1 MGKISTML
9 ALDGEANFRRQ
20 LNLINANLK
29 TLEKELNAT
38 SSQFAVGSGKMQQ
51 QTNIAANYSKQLEF
65 LAAKEDLLKKA
76 VADADKQINEN
87 RNKLTQSQN
96 TYNQLTASVN
106 TVKNAIETA
115 KKVYGENSAEVRNLN
130 VRLKEL
136 ETQQKTAKAS
146 VNAAEKAV
154 TSTANAYHRYRQQ
167 LADTR
172 TAINKVEDAQRKENQ
187 TGNESAK
194 NTEKSTMSLKEFGK
208 AAGDVKG
215 KVDKLGDSLGKAANI
230 GFKSLETSAKAVT
243 TELNAGVK
251 GLEGYVGALAS
262 AGTAVVGFATSQ
274 GMSFEEAMSKVKAYR
289 NATDEE
295 MARLTSAAKQTGAT
309 TTKTATE
316 AADALGYLALNGYST
331 EEMLMSLNPVVK
343 ASEAGKM
350 DLAMAANYTASTLK
364 SYGKEISET
373 DKLLNIMTATQNNSA
388 TSLEELFMAYS
399 ESAGSFRTLN
409 VGMEESATI
418 LGILADQGV
427 RGSEAGAALN
437 SILINLAGGNKKA
450 KTALNDTL
458 GVNAWEDGEFIGLTN
473 LIQKIGAALE
483 SATQEQEFLI
493 EAAIGGKTRFQELQK
508 LISGVN
514 NEAEYMKVNNP
525 ITTAFEDKVLYST
538 AETMMDNL
546 KGRVTLLTSATS
558 ALGQSIYETFAED
571 ATSGVEK
578 FTHWV
583 NILDEG
589 VKKGTT
595 GGMYDAISAVSS
607 GASTQ
612 LSKGLERAA
621 KDLPGNLKIFN
632 KFIVEG
638 ARLSL
643 QALSESKD
651 TLLPELITGAT
662 DLVLE
667 LADFMPE
674 LTEDIADGA
683 ETLFFGI
690 IDGFERTTDKL
701 VENGTLDKLI
711 TEVCDFFRDDSVE
724 LLEAGLSIVGAIG
737 QGIVDHS
744 EEIAGSG
751 VEVLT
756 KIATDIADNADT
768 VLEKTG
774 EVVGSIVKALTKDD
788 NLEKLV
794 DSAVSIL
801 SSLADFIDQNI
812 DIIVAACN
820 NISDRIY
827 EQLTTDENMD
837 KMVEAGG
844 KLGKALLRGFFGLG
858 ERNWDRL
865 DIMASDFDE
874 KIGANHI
881 NFSQV
886 ETFDQMM
893 LAIQRSNS
901 ASAQSSAPAYGSD
914 FVGPVPININFNDT
928 KVTGYNDV
936 QSMADVL
943 AQAIADSRA
952 GGGRGK

>member
-38 SSQFAVGSGKMQQ
+38 ATQFTVGSGKMQQ

-76 VADADKQINEN
+76 VADADRQINEN
-87 RNKLTQSQN
+87 RNKLAQSQN

-146 VNAAEKAV
+146 VNAVEKAV

-172 TAINKVEDAQRKENQ
+172 TAINKVNAEQIKNSEVLETTRRKFDLLRTVLNT
-187 TGNESAK
+187 TGNVLKTIPADFDKITNAAK
-194 NTEKSTMSLKEFGK
+194 K
-208 AAGDVKG
+208 AGDVGIKG
-215 KVDKLGDSLGKAANI
+215 
-230 GFKSLETSAKAVT
+230 FETSLKTVNA
-243 TELNAGVK
+243 ELSAGVK
-251 GLEGYVGALAS
+251 GVETYVGALAS

-316 AADALGYLALNGYST
+316 AAEALGYLALNGYST

-458 GVNAWEDGEFIGLTN
+458 GVDAWENGEFIGLTN
-473 LIQKIGAALE
+473 LIQKIGDALE

-571 ATSGVEK
+571 ATSGVEE

-711 TEVCDFFRDDSVE
+711 TEVCDFFSEDSVD
-724 LLEAGLSIVGAIG
+724 LFEAGLSIVGAIG
-737 QGIVDHS
+737 QGIEDHA
-744 EEIAGSG
+744 EEIGESAKTVLTRLVTDFADKAPEILEDAGSVVG
-751 VEVLT
+751 TIVGVLT
-756 KIATDIADNADT
+756 EEENLIKLTDAA
-768 VLEKTG
+768 
-774 EVVGSIVKALTKDD
+774 
-788 NLEKLV
+788 V
-794 DSAVSIL
+794 DII
-801 SSLADFIDQNI
+801 SSLATFIDENI
-812 DIIVAACN
+812 DEIIEEC
-820 NISDRIY
+820 DRIADTIS
-827 EQLTTDENMD
+827 ERLRSEENKQ
-837 KMVEAGG
+837 KMLEAG
-844 KLGKALLRGFFGLG
+844 KDLGLSLLKGVGSFLIWTKKELYRPIVDMYDGTYQADVLS
-858 ERNWDRL
+858 
-865 DIMASDFDE
+865 DIDKIMRSDSNVKSAE
-874 KIGANHI
+874 KTSGY
-881 NFSQV
+881 
-886 ETFDQMM
+886 D
-893 LAIQRSNS
+893 
-901 ASAQSSAPAYGSD
+901 SS
-914 FVGPVPININFNDT
+914 FVGPLPVNMNFYDT

>member
-38 SSQFAVGSGKMQQ
+38 ATQFTVGSGKMQQ

-76 VADADKQINEN
+76 VADADRQINEN
-87 RNKLTQSQN
+87 RNKLAQSQN

-172 TAINKVEDAQRKENQ
+172 TAINKVNAEQIKNSEVLETTRRKFDLLRTVLNT
-187 TGNESAK
+187 TGNVLKTIPADFDKITNAAK
-194 NTEKSTMSLKEFGK
+194 K
-208 AAGDVKG
+208 AGDVGIKG
-215 KVDKLGDSLGKAANI
+215 
-230 GFKSLETSAKAVT
+230 FETSLKTVNA
-243 TELNAGVK
+243 ELSAGVK
-251 GLEGYVGALAS
+251 GVETYVGALAS

-316 AADALGYLALNGYST
+316 AAEALGYLALNGYST

-473 LIQKIGAALE
+473 LIQKIGDALE

-571 ATSGVEK
+571 ATSGVEE

-612 LSKGLERAA
+612 LSNGLERAA

-711 TEVCDFFRDDSVE
+711 TEVCDFFSEDSVD
-724 LLEAGLSIVGAIG
+724 LFEAGLSIVGAIG
-737 QGIVDHS
+737 KGIEDHA
-744 EEIAGSG
+744 EEIGESAKTVLTRLVTDFADKAPEILEDAGSVVG
-751 VEVLT
+751 TIVGVLT
-756 KIATDIADNADT
+756 EEENLIKLTDAA
-768 VLEKTG
+768 
-774 EVVGSIVKALTKDD
+774 
-788 NLEKLV
+788 V
-794 DSAVSIL
+794 DII
-801 SSLADFIDQNI
+801 SSLATFIDENI
-812 DIIVAACN
+812 DEIIEEC
-820 NISDRIY
+820 DRIADTIS
-827 EQLTTDENMD
+827 ERLRSEENKQ
-837 KMVEAGG
+837 KMLEAG
-844 KLGKALLRGFFGLG
+844 KDLGLSLLKGVGSFLIWTKKELYRPIVDMYDGTYQADVLS
-858 ERNWDRL
+858 
-865 DIMASDFDE
+865 DIDKIMRSDSNVKSAE
-874 KIGANHI
+874 KTSGY
-881 NFSQV
+881 
-886 ETFDQMM
+886 D
-893 LAIQRSNS
+893 
-901 ASAQSSAPAYGSD
+901 SS
-914 FVGPVPININFNDT
+914 FVGPLPVNMNFYDT

>member
-38 SSQFAVGSGKMQQ
+38 ATQFTVGSGKMQQ

-76 VADADKQINEN
+76 VADADRQINEN
-87 RNKLTQSQN
+87 RNKLAQSQN

-172 TAINKVEDAQRKENQ
+172 TAINKVNAEQIKNSEVLETTRRKFDLLRTVLNT
-187 TGNESAK
+187 TGNVLKTIPADFDKITNAAK
-194 NTEKSTMSLKEFGK
+194 K
-208 AAGDVKG
+208 AGDVGIKG
-215 KVDKLGDSLGKAANI
+215 
-230 GFKSLETSAKAVT
+230 FETSLKTVNA
-243 TELNAGVK
+243 ELSAGVK
-251 GLEGYVGALAS
+251 GVETYVGALAS

-316 AADALGYLALNGYST
+316 AAEALGYLALNGYST

-458 GVNAWEDGEFIGLTN
+458 GVNAWEDGEFIGLTK
-473 LIQKIGAALE
+473 LIQKIGDALE

-612 LSKGLERAA
+612 LSKGLERVA

-690 IDGFERTTDKL
+690 IDGFEKTTDKL

-711 TEVCDFFRDDSVE
+711 TEVCDFFSEDSVD
-724 LLEAGLSIVGAIG
+724 LFEAGLSIVGAIG
-737 QGIVDHS
+737 QGIEDHA
-744 EEIAGSG
+744 EEIGESAKTVLTRLVTDFADKAPEILEDAGSVVG
-751 VEVLT
+751 TIVGVLT
-756 KIATDIADNADT
+756 EEENLIKLTDAA
-768 VLEKTG
+768 
-774 EVVGSIVKALTKDD
+774 
-788 NLEKLV
+788 V
-794 DSAVSIL
+794 DII
-801 SSLADFIDQNI
+801 SSLATFIDENI
-812 DIIVAACN
+812 DEIIEEC
-820 NISDRIY
+820 DRIADTIS
-827 EQLTTDENMD
+827 ERLRSEENKQ
-837 KMVEAGG
+837 KMLEAG
-844 KLGKALLRGFFGLG
+844 KDLGLSLLKGVGSFLLWTKKELNRPIIDMFDGTYQADVLS
-858 ERNWDRL
+858 
-865 DIMASDFDE
+865 DIDKIMRSDSNVKSAE
-874 KIGANHI
+874 KTSGY
-881 NFSQV
+881 
-886 ETFDQMM
+886 D
-893 LAIQRSNS
+893 
-901 ASAQSSAPAYGSD
+901 SS

-943 AQAIADSRA
+943 AQAIADSKA